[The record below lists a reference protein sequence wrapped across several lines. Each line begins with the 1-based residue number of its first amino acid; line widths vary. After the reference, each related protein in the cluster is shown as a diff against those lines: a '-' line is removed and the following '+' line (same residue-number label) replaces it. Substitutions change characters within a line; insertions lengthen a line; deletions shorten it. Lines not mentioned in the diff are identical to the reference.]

1 MWLSTRPVPWWE
13 GSPRPEGVA
22 CEASICL
29 NQGRRAVRC
38 RGFLGARLRSGSL
51 RPQEQRG
58 VGDGILLDFEKGF
71 FAVSDSS
78 DRDPSFSRRFL
89 LRFSEALDGL
99 DGIGSGLVFS
109 AAGLAALKAELEAR
123 SATVLCEMSSTE
135 SCTLTGVL
143 ILPTEAGRQGLVLH
157 TGDSLLL
164 KCDLGARE
172 TQRITENNFW
182 MVGRTRRFFQVE
194 YVFLM
199 ERTRLLLA
207 TDGFSG
213 LQAPESESG
222 VAFVQRLFDEH
233 PVEEVPDVL
242 IDGYDLVER
251 VRDDLALVSLD
262 PSQIFFADRRI
273 VLGGTTNDLE
283 RRFQDG
289 LTSGQYRNSYEPMP
303 RAGMSSL

>member
-1 MWLSTRPVPWWE
+1 MSTRRVPWWE
-13 GSPRPEGVA
+13 GNPRLEDVA
-22 CEASICL
+22 CEGSIFL

-38 RGFLGARLRSGSL
+38 HGFLGARLRSGSL

-58 VGDGILLDFEKGF
+58 VGDGILLDFKKGF

-78 DRDPSFSRRFL
+78 DRDPSFSRKFL

-99 DGIGSGLVFS
+99 DGIGSGRVFS
-109 AAGLAALKAELEAR
+109 AAGLAALKAELETR

-194 YVFLM
+194 YIPLT
-199 ERTRLLLA
+199 ERSRLLLA
-207 TDGFSG
+207 TDGFTG
-213 LQAPESESG
+213 LRLPAAGTREDRVRQ
-222 VAFVQRLFDEH
+222 LFDEH
-233 PVEEVPDVL
+233 PVEEVPDAL
-242 IDGYDLVER
+242 IDGCDAVDGI
-251 VRDDLALVSLD
+251 RDDLALVSLE
-262 PSQIFFADRRI
+262 PAGIFFNDRR
-273 VLGGTTNDLE
+273 VLLGGTTTYLE
-283 RRFQDG
+283 RRFQEG
-289 LTSGQYRNSYEPMP
+289 LTSGQFRNLYEPAP
-303 RAGMSSL
+303 RAGVSVM